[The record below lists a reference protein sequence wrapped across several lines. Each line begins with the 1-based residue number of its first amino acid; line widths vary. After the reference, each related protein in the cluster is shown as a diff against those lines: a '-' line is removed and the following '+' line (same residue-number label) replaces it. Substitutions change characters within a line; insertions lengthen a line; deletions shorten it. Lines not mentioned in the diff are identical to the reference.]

1 MGCHSES
8 GKGRQSNIRIGCVH
22 ASVLYFPMQLQ
33 KVLDIYLPFDDESS
47 PLDGLTGLAF
57 STPG

>member
-1 MGCHSES
+1 MGSYTES
-8 GKGRQSNIRIGCVH
+8 GKGRQTNMFCNVSCD
-22 ASVLYFPMQLQ
+22 SLQLQ
-33 KVLDIYLPFDDESS
+33 TVLDIYIPFDDESS